1 MDRQI
6 ELDRQTRDSIGQNRL
21 GNNIHMYQLHQK
33 SDSNLVPY
41 QLIKWMLNAQK
52 TPKEDTFEALRDI
65 VKNLKN
71 STDKREKLK
80 LLQKYRLRNFRSY
93 H

>member
-52 TPKEDTFEALRDI
+52 TPKEDTFQVEAHQPKTRA
-65 VKNLKN
+65 KA
-71 STDKREKLK
+71 TDGCHQQCIHRA
-80 LLQKYRLRNFRSY
+80 
-93 H
+93 